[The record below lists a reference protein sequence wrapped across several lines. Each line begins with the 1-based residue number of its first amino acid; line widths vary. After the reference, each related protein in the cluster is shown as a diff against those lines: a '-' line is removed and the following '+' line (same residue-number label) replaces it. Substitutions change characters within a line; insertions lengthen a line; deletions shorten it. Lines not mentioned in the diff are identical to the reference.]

1 MSKSRQSFE
10 RRNYVYH
17 ITEEIVGDVEFVEL
31 FEASEVV
38 RKRLQAIAVEG
49 KAL

>member
-10 RRNYVYH
+10 RRNYVYY
-17 ITEEIVGDVEFVEL
+17 ITEEIVGDVKFVEL

-38 RKRLQAIAVEG
+38 GKRLQAIAVEG
-49 KAL
+49 KTL